1 MIKIDNDEID
11 NYSKCCRIDEGI
23 IKTTLDKEHEKD
35 NLFERGFRVTWYDS
49 CIFKHPLLKKKKEKS
64 LKIFENGFEIKNV
77 LVYNVTCKIK
87 WIKKTFFMWY
97 WLFDI

>member
-35 NLFERGFRVTWYDS
+35 NLFERGFRVT
-49 CIFKHPLLKKKKEKS
+49 
-64 LKIFENGFEIKNV
+64 
-77 LVYNVTCKIK
+77 
-87 WIKKTFFMWY
+87 
-97 WLFDI
+97 